1 MHRNMNSSAGFSPS
15 QAGELV
21 AGLALLPEN
30 SPIRYHTKRRHA
42 QSFCLVEGRLSGE
55 TS

>member
-21 AGLALLPEN
+21 AGLALLPDN
-30 SPIRYHTKRRHA
+30 SPIRYTLIASMSKA
-42 QSFCLVEGRLSGE
+42 SVL
-55 TS
+55 